1 MASFGLK
8 GGSALLATLS
18 AVSLSFCVSVSKT
31 QQYGIEVKRGTTVE
45 EKLQIAKSIVTDE
58 RFSRLKAQIRERM
71 PGISDA
77 QLAGMGLRWNQTQ
90 FRPLSGGEPRTSVIV
105 LVVIQ
110 EQAGIDGKAIVETA
124 AAILDPEING
134 TNGARSTGS

>member
-8 GGSALLATLS
+8 GGSAVLLALS
-18 AVSLSFCVSVSKT
+18 AVSWSFCVSVSKT
-31 QQYGIEVKRGTTVE
+31 QQYGIEVKRGNTIE

-58 RFSRLKAQIRERM
+58 RLSRLKAQIRERM
-71 PGISDA
+71 PGLSDA

-90 FRPLSGGEPRTSVIV
+90 FRPVSGGPPSTTVSV
-105 LVVIQ
+105 LVLMQ
-110 EQAGIDGKAIVETA
+110 GIDAKTIVETT

-134 TNGARSTGS
+134 TNGAPSTGS